1 MEGKE
6 VRLGI
11 HGSVLGEVVTFGG
24 LGTGLYSIVMIAL
37 VAAFLGGLRV
47 GPAGVPGKRII
58 AAGAPLTVLYALLT
72 PALVLSGVALAT
84 NVPRR
89 WLPIT
94 LIAFLNGPPEL
105 LSGWNQ

>member
-1 MEGKE
+1 M
-6 VRLGI
+6 RLGI

-58 AAGAPLTVLYALLT
+58 AAGAPLTVFIRPVDASAGVERRST
-72 PALVLSGVALAT
+72 CHERAPSLVT
-84 NVPRR
+84 DHIDRFP
-89 WLPIT
+89 
-94 LIAFLNGPPEL
+94 
-105 LSGWNQ
+105 